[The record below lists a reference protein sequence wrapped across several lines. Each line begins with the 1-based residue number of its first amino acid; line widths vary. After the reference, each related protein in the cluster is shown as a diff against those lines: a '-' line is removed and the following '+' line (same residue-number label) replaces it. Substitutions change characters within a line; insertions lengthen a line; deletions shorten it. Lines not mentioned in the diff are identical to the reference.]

1 MNYCS
6 VKETAERWEVSGQLV
21 RRLCKEGR
29 IPGAIQRDTGW
40 VIPEDTERPGAPP
53 KVPAPE
59 PTSLLKRVLYQKE
72 RNNHFDVY
80 EHIQVNLAYSSC
92 RMASNRLT
100 RQQVEEVYRTDKIS
114 VAFEPMKIDDLIEI
128 VNHFRC
134 VSYMLDNVSKPLSQT
149 MIRKLHYLLSYGTYA
164 ARDTK
169 TEPGEYR
176 KTSAKIGVH
185 PAQIQSALD
194 SAMRAYEKAEPS
206 LDGILEFHV
215 RLECIRPF
223 EDYNG
228 RVGRVIMMKECLR
241 RGVDPFVIDDKRR
254 GEYNRGI
261 AEWDTDR
268 ETLRIVAQQS
278 QARFRKQD
286 EMFLILRRNQAK
298 ERRRRKKK

>member
-6 VKETAERWEVSGQLV
+6 VKETAERWCVSGQLV

-29 IPGAIQRDTGW
+29 IMGAIQRDTGW
-40 VIPEDTERPGAPP
+40 MIPEDAEKPGAP
-53 KVPAPE
+53 AQEPE
-59 PTSLLKRVLYQKE
+59 QDLSSLLKRVLYQKE
-72 RNNHFDVY
+72 RNNYFDVY
-80 EHIQVNLAYSSC
+80 EYIQVNLAYSSC

-114 VAFEPMKIDDLIEI
+114 VALEPMKIDDLIEV

-134 VSYMLDNVSKPLSQT
+134 VDYMIEHVTKPLSQT
-149 MIRKLHYLLSYGTYA
+149 LIRKLHYLLSYGTYA
-164 ARDTK
+164 VRNRK
-169 TEPGEYR
+169 VEPSEYR
-176 KTSAKIGVH
+176 KRSAPMGIPADQITST
-185 PAQIQSALD
+185 LD
-194 SAMRAYEKAEPS
+194 RAMRAYEKAEPS
-206 LDGILEFHV
+206 LDQILEFHV
-215 RLECIRPF
+215 RLESIHPF

-241 RGVDPFVIDDKRR
+241 HGIDPFIIDDKRR

-261 AEWDTDR
+261 AEWDEDR
-268 ETLRIVAQQS
+268 EALRIAAQQS
-278 QARFRKQD
+278 QARFRQQD